1 MSVPLDR
8 LYNFLQDVA
17 SRDHV
22 LIYRFY
28 PHGSR
33 KISDLTMIDTLAS
46 KQFGNR
52 KPKSSKFVFCHDQE
66 PLNFDLY
73 TSPDMLDEISH
84 DTFLSNEILTPEL
97 SEQCRALVEQAAPK
111 LNLRI
116 AGLMYNLWLKPV
128 LLVHSELRSPEYLK
142 YQAENFIGVYWWC
155 HAVIARD
162 WFRYAEHDPS
172 LSIESPPDQDFLIY
186 NRAWQGTREYRL
198 KFTELLVQH
207 NLVAHCRTWFNQTD
221 GIHRYQDHVFKNPN
235 LQINNYNL
243 HTFFAPT
250 QAHSTFSADYSADD
264 YQQTA
269 IEVVLETLFDDE
281 RLQLTEKTLRP
292 IACGQPFM
300 LAATAGSLDYL
311 RSYGFETFSP
321 WINESYDSIQDPAQ
335 RLEAIVQEMRR
346 IADLS
351 KDEKTLLYARL
362 KDITARNKQLFFSD
376 TWQQSII
383 DEFKR
388 NFDQAYDQLEQAIAY
403 PIQSLSNTPSH
414 SLGGSDS
421 LKDLTLSS
429 RLV

>member
-1 MSVPLDR
+1 MSIPLDR

-33 KISDLTMIDTLAS
+33 KISDLTMINTLDS
-46 KQFGNR
+46 KNFGKR

-73 TSPDMLDEISH
+73 TSPNMLDELLDDI
-84 DTFLSNEILTPEL
+84 FLGNRILNPEL
-97 SEQCRALVEQAAPK
+97 TKQCRELVEQLAPK
-111 LNLRI
+111 LNIRI
-116 AGLMYNLWLKPV
+116 AGLLYNLWLKPV

-162 WFRYAEHDPS
+162 WFRYAEHDLLLSVEKQPS
-172 LSIESPPDQDFLIY
+172 KDFLIY
-186 NRAWQGTREYRL
+186 NRAWCGTREYRL
-198 KFTELLVQH
+198 KFTELLIKR
-207 NLVAHCRTWFNQTD
+207 NLVTQCQTWFNQTD
-221 GIHRYQDHVFKNPN
+221 DGHRYQDHVFKNLN
-235 LQINNYNL
+235 LQINNYDL
-243 HTFFAPT
+243 HTFFETT
-250 QAHSTFSADYSADD
+250 QAPSTSSADYSAND

-269 IEVVLETLFDDE
+269 IEVVLETLFDDK

-292 IACGQPFM
+292 IACGQPFI
-300 LAATAGSLDYL
+300 LAAIIGSLEYL

-321 WINESYDSIQDPAQ
+321 WIDETYDTIEDPAQ

-351 KDEKTLLYARL
+351 ADEKTLLYTSL
-362 KDITARNKQLFFSD
+362 KEITIRNKRLFFSD
-376 TWQQSII
+376 QWQQSII
-383 DEFKR
+383 DEFKQ
-388 NFDQAYDQLEQAIAY
+388 NFDQAYDRLERAITY
-403 PIQSLSNTPSH
+403 PTQSLGNTPSQ
-414 SLGGSDS
+414 SAGGSDS
-421 LKDLTLSS
+421 LNFNTLSD
-429 RLV
+429 RLE